1 MLTSG
6 EVTMSKKHRS
16 AVTGRYVPE
25 GYAKKHPQT
34 TVGESTKPKKKG
46 K

>member
-1 MLTSG
+1 
-6 EVTMSKKHRS
+6 MSKKHRS

-25 GYAKKHPQT
+25 EYAKKHPRT
-34 TVGESTKPKKKG
+34 TVSEKSKPKKG